1 MDKPMKLRQIA
12 VAADNLAASRDAL
25 MLLVDAPGDFTD
37 PGVGEFGLANSV
49 VALGNSFF
57 EIVSPTQPDT
67 AAGRMLTR
75 QNGDCGYM
83 VLLQSSDIKPVS
95 ERVEEMRIRKI
106 WEAERPEVSAFHLHP
121 KDVGGAIVSIDQMR
135 PPESWL
141 WAGPDWQANRSR
153 LVGDLQSISIE
164 VEDADVAA
172 GRWSQLL
179 DVPCRTDGDF
189 PVLDLEDGQTI
200 RFLSESRIPPRGL
213 CTTEWRWLGGVET
226 MPAPQKFCGV
236 ELAFTRDD

>member
-1 MDKPMKLRQIA
+1 MHPATLQTLG
-12 VAADNLAASRDAL
+12 LASS
-25 MLLVDAPGDFTD
+25 DF
-37 PGVGEFGLANSV
+37 ANSV
-49 VALGNSFF
+49 VALGNSF
-57 EIVSPTQPDT
+57 EVVSPTQPDT

-83 VLLQSSDIKPVS
+83 VLLQANDIKPVS
-95 ERVEEMRIRKI
+95 SVLRRCESVKSGRRSDRSECL
-106 WEAERPEVSAFHLHP
+106 PPSP
-121 KDVGGAIVSIDQMR
+121 KDVGGASVSIDQMR

-141 WAGPDWQANRSR
+141 WAGPDWHANRSR
-153 LVGDLQSISIE
+153 RGGALQSISIE

-200 RFLSESRIPPRGL
+200 RFLSESRISPRGL

>member
-1 MDKPMKLRQIA
+1 MRLRQIA
-12 VAADNLAASRDAL
+12 VVADNLAASRDAL

-83 VLLQSSDIKPVS
+83 VLLQANDIKPVS